1 MAIVYTWN
9 ISQTN
14 YETANGFIT
23 TAHWQC
29 SAVDGEYFTS
39 TYSTCGWA
47 AGEPTIEYADVTMA
61 EVLDWIWAS
70 GVDKEATE
78 ASLAAQIDLL
88 KNPVS
93 ASGVP
98 WSTQAE

>member
-9 ISQTN
+9 VSQTE
-14 YETANGFIT
+14 YLTSDKFIT

-29 SAVDGEYFTS
+29 SAVDGEYQS
-39 TYSTCGWA
+39 SVYSTCGWQ
-47 AGEPTIEYADVTMA
+47 AGTPTIAYADVTMA
-61 EVLDWIWAS
+61 EVLNWIWAS

-78 ASLAAQIDLL
+78 ASLAEQIALK
-88 KNPVS
+88 KNPTS

-98 WSTQAE
+98 WN